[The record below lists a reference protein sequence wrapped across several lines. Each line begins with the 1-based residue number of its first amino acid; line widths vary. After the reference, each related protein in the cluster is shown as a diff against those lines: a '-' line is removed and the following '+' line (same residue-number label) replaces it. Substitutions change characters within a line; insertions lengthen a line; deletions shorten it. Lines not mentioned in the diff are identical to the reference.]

1 MPDPG
6 PGFSRLCPACGRRVP
21 RSVAVCRCGA
31 EVPELAGAGPPAQE
45 PSRRGVTLVN
55 LAAGMLLLGALAA
68 TGYRAF
74 TRSPAAEPMARAVRR
89 GGDAAFLP
97 MPPEGGPPLPLAPGP
112 AAGEAPSADY
122 APANRAVASGHR
134 SVRRVCHRLP
144 GRRQPRGRRDAQRPG
159 TGAAGRRA
167 AGRGSRRPA
176 NPSARVRR
184 LGSLNGPAASGRV
197 SRGPARSQARAASPE
212 CQRRRPTRSL
222 ERQIVAAA
230 RAGAPK
236 CSRDRDRRPSIP

>member
-97 MPPEGGPPLPLAPGP
+97 MPPEGGPPRSRSRRARRRRRAGVLPG
-112 AAGEAPSADY
+112 
-122 APANRAVASGHR
+122 V
-134 SVRRVCHRLP
+134 VRDALRTHRLEFD
-144 GRRQPRGRRDAQRPG
+144 GW
-159 TGAAGRRA
+159 
-167 AGRGSRRPA
+167 
-176 NPSARVRR
+176 
-184 LGSLNGPAASGRV
+184 
-197 SRGPARSQARAASPE
+197 
-212 CQRRRPTRSL
+212 
-222 ERQIVAAA
+222 
-230 RAGAPK
+230 
-236 CSRDRDRRPSIP
+236 DR